1 MTNHS
6 PSRSGRPGRLTLGA
20 AALAIAASLPAQ
32 DDTTSPALRGLDPV
46 SLTAGQETAGEAA
59 HQASYGGYTYRF
71 ESAKNRATFLAAPQ
85 RFAIQMDG
93 GCASMGP
100 LSGRGS
106 PDRFLV
112 HDGRIYIFA
121 SDPCRDG
128 FAKNPAACFDPDVAR
143 PQPSAAAIA
152 RGRELLGKAVAA
164 HGGAE
169 RLRTLRSLAFR
180 REYERNGYTYDLRYV
195 VGFPDRTRLT
205 TTIRRGDESWH
216 YASVLAGKHSRQIT
230 DGKNEPMGPAG
241 RREMGRRLRCRPLV
255 ALHHALTRPQA
266 VVAVAAAIDT
276 PAGAGGSYDR
286 LAIWIDGVA
295 LELGLDDAGVV
306 RTSKARARGPT
317 QRFGELVLQFG
328 DFETHGGVLVGTS
341 VTGTFQGAPVPP
353 VRMLDVAVDGGPPA
367 RKLDKDK

>member
-152 RGRELLGKAVAA
+152 RGRELLGKGRRRAWRSGTPAHAPVAGVPPRVRTQRLHVRPPLRRRLPGPHA
-164 HGGAE
+164 THHDDSPRRRIVALRE
-169 RLRTLRSLAFR
+169 RA
-180 REYERNGYTYDLRYV
+180 
-195 VGFPDRTRLT
+195 
-205 TTIRRGDESWH
+205 RGQ
-216 YASVLAGKHSRQIT
+216 ATARQIT

-241 RREMGRRLRCRPLV
+241 RREMGSATAMPTARRLAPRADTTTGGRGRGRGHRHPGGRRRQLRPPRHLDRRCR
-255 ALHHALTRPQA
+255 
-266 VVAVAAAIDT
+266 
-276 PAGAGGSYDR
+276 
-286 LAIWIDGVA
+286 
-295 LELGLDDAGVV
+295 
-306 RTSKARARGPT
+306 ARART
-317 QRFGELVLQFG
+317 R
-328 DFETHGGVLVGTS
+328 
-341 VTGTFQGAPVPP
+341 
-353 VRMLDVAVDGGPPA
+353 
-367 RKLDKDK
+367 